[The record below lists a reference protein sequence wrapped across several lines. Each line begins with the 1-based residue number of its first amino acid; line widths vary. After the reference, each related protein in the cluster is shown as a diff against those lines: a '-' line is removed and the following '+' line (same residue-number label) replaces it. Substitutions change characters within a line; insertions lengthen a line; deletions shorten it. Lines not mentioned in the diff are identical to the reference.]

1 MVQSLSFLLSVT
13 LVYWLVAV
21 IIPSNANVVCR
32 DPDLGG
38 QVHSKDRKFVL
49 IGGAGAGIGNFLI
62 FFPAAYYFA
71 ALTGRDLIVTDDSA
85 FGELCE
91 VLICGF
97 PKLSEVRAAFPKIL
111 NDQAI
116 GNLKGAKVWDMA
128 RHLSG
133 EAPLNEIVVRAD
145 GYKYMSGWY
154 DGNAQADECITRLTG
169 CVPGDISCHDRHAL
183 QRLVRGPFKLQYA
196 LTEESRII
204 GVPQNLK
211 HAIFS
216 LPHSYSPR
224 LDAAVHMRCQF
235 MHFERLVGPEDG
247 AAWLD
252 AIKERDDFVTAHGP
266 HLFQTLETKI
276 VEMIPFIKQTAA
288 EASRRRKLYLDIY
301 QESYRKLTGESGN
314 AEVAEIAAEYSGRDD
329 DGKVYIYLASDN
341 EIVKEAFAHYLTDH
355 RNISVMR
362 MMNRGNIVHAKNLN
376 YLRQANNNT
385 GVIDLMVDWYALTLS
400 NVLLAWRRDT
410 GLLSTFAQV
419 SCRCICILAVRSFVS
434 SLLAYFIFVF
444 IRIFACI

>member
-1 MVQSLSFLLSVT
+1 MVHWWATLFPVFVLLQ
-13 LVYWLVAV
+13 VAITNV
-21 IIPSNANVVCR
+21 SSNVVCR

-38 QVHSKDRKFVL
+38 QLHSKDRKFVL

-71 ALTGRDLIVTDDSA
+71 ALTGRDLVVIDDSA

-111 NDQAI
+111 SDQAI
-116 GNLKGAKVWDMA
+116 GGLKGAKVWDMQ
-128 RHLSG
+128 RHFSG

-154 DGNAQADECITRLTG
+154 EGNAKADECITRLTG
-169 CVPGDISCHDRHAL
+169 CVPGDVACHDRHAL
-183 QRLVRGPFKLQYA
+183 QRLVRGPFKPQYA
-196 LTEESRII
+196 LTEENRII
-204 GVPQNLK
+204 GVPHNLK
-211 HAIFS
+211 HAVFS

-224 LDAAVHMRCQF
+224 LDAAVHLRCQF
-235 MHFERLVGPEDG
+235 VHFERLVGPDD
-247 AAWLD
+247 AAWVD
-252 AIKERDDFVTAHGP
+252 AVKERDEFVNTTGQV
-266 HLFQTLETKI
+266 LFQTLESKI
-276 VEMIPFIKQTAA
+276 VELIPFIKQTAA
-288 EASRRRKLYLDIY
+288 EAKRRRKLYLDMY
-301 QESYRKLTGESGN
+301 QTSYRKLVGES
-314 AEVAEIAAEYSGRDD
+314 AVDLIDSSEYSGRDD

-341 EIVKEAFAHYLTDH
+341 EVVKEAFAHYLTDH

-385 GVIDLMVDWYALTLS
+385 GVIDLMVDWYALSLS

-419 SCRCICILAVRSFVS
+419 SFSCCF
-434 SLLAYFIFVF
+434 
-444 IRIFACI
+444 

>member
-1 MVQSLSFLLSVT
+1 MTIPSMSSLLPTLL
-13 LVYWLVAV
+13 LCLCAIL
-21 IIPSNANVVCR
+21 IIPSNGDVICR

-38 QVHSKDRKFVL
+38 QIHSKDRKFVL

-71 ALTGRDLIVTDDSA
+71 ALTGRDLVVIDDSA

-97 PKLSEVRAAFPKIL
+97 PKLSEVRAAFPRIL
-111 NDQAI
+111 NDEAI
-116 GNLKGAKVWDMA
+116 RGTKGAKVWDMS

-154 DGNAQADECITRLTG
+154 DGNTKADECITRLTG
-169 CVPGDISCHDRHAL
+169 CQPGDIACHDRHAL
-183 QRLVRGPFKLQYA
+183 QRLVRGPFKPQYA
-196 LTEESRII
+196 LNEESRII

-211 HAIFS
+211 HAVFT

-224 LDAAVHMRCQF
+224 LDAAVHLRCQF
-235 MHFERLVGPEDG
+235 VHFERLVGPDD
-247 AAWLD
+247 AAWVD
-252 AIKERDDFVTAHGP
+252 AIKERDEFVNTTGQA
-266 HLFQTLETKI
+266 LFQALESKI
-276 VEMIPFIKQTAA
+276 VELIPFIKQTAT
-288 EASRRRKLYLDIY
+288 EAATRRKLYIDMY
-301 QESYRKLTGESGN
+301 KESFRKLSSEGGSVGSGAELVESTT
-314 AEVAEIAAEYSGRDD
+314 EYSGRDD

-341 EIVKEAFAHYLTDH
+341 EVVKEAFAHYLTNH

-385 GVIDLMVDWYALTLS
+385 GVIDLMVDWYSLSLS

-419 SCRCICILAVRSFVS
+419 R
-434 SLLAYFIFVF
+434 
-444 IRIFACI
+444 